1 MIGIKYKGRFG
12 NNMFQYTFGRLL
24 AIKHGYDFMVMDK
37 RKHDDMCENW
47 FEIDRGVKFDKNY
60 SFTNTMNEKKLGFL
74 HENYSDFS
82 NVKKDTIVNGFW
94 QSEKYFIDNEKLV
107 EQFFQKKTKIYIN
120 ETKHI
125 KFNENLCIIHMR
137 VGDYIKK
144 RKSWILPKDFYIK
157 AMNKMLTFNKNIK
170 FKIVTDTITYAK
182 EQFPNIDI
190 VASSPQAD
198 FHRIM
203 QAKYKIISNS
213 SFSWWSAW
221 LGHDT
226 SKITIAPNYWIN
238 YGRWDNQVCDPKNL
252 KGKLGDLCWK
262 PSNIKSVRFLYI

>member
-1 MIGIKYKGRFG
+1 
-12 NNMFQYTFGRLL
+12 MFQYAFGRLL
-24 AIKHGYDFMVMDK
+24 AIKCGYEFMVVGKVAK
-37 RKHDDMCENW
+37 RKHDNICKNW
-47 FEIDRGVKFDKNY
+47 FDLKRGVDFNKEHLFTNTLKEKKHGVLLKNY
-60 SFTNTMNEKKLGFL
+60 SNL
-74 HENYSDFS
+74 SD
-82 NVKKDTIVNGFW
+82 VKKDTIVSGFW
-94 QSEKYFIDNEKLV
+94 QSEKYYIDNEKLV

-120 ETKHI
+120 KTKHI

-144 RKSWILPKDFYIK
+144 NQSWILPKDFYIK

-182 EQFPNIDI
+182 EQFQNIEI

-213 SFSWWSAW
+213 SFSWWPAW
-221 LGHDT
+221 LGHNT
-226 SKITIAPNYWIN
+226 SNITIAPEYWIN
-238 YGRWDNQVCDPKNL
+238 YGQVYDPTNL
-252 KGKLGDLCWK
+252 KVELGDLRWW
-262 PSNIKSVRFLYI
+262 PLNIKSKRFLYI